1 MDAAQ
6 QREARL
12 DLRLGKLAVQKGLIT
27 PAQLDEAL
35 REQEL
40 GVQRG
45 RKKPRRLGVVLSSLH
60 LLTDPQVI
68 ALLEEQEA
76 RFQGQERQR
85 AGDLLLGR
93 ILVDGGFSTAQAVEE
108 CLQLQEEAIQAG
120 GDVPLLGKMLVDR
133 GHATS
138 NDIDEALELQKGIP
152 LACRRCGERTMSG
165 GMDLSSL
172 DACPRCKG
180 PLEPVAADAPP
191 PSAPTPA
198 PPPMQRLGK
207 YNILGTLGRG
217 GMGEVYEAVDPQLNR
232 QVALKVI
239 LGELDPTRRGAAK
252 EVERFIQ
259 EARLAARLSKHPNIV
274 SVYEADVA
282 DGRHYIAMELIRG
295 RTFAEWRKSGSVS
308 LRQQIKVLR
317 TVALAVHYAHE
328 HGVLHRDLKPKN
340 ILVDDEQRPFVT
352 DFGLA
357 RAEEHEDRIVCG
369 SPAYISP
376 EQAQALPGIDRRT
389 DVYSLGVILYEILEG
404 RPPFRESTRA
414 ATVKKVIHDP
424 VPPLSSLG
432 RARAFTTAD
441 KEIEAICLKALAKKP
456 EGRYPTTEAFAKEL
470 AHWLEKKTVTADT
483 TLVAA
488 RNPWSRPPVLIGAAV
503 ALAAILLGSAAL
515 LRNPKPAESAEL
527 LQADK
532 VAAGGDWTQGFEL
545 YDRALRAD
553 PSNARA
559 RAGREE
565 ARRNLIAAALADLD
579 KAMKELDQA
588 RQLVEEQRKRP
599 KPQTLDQEQRY
610 VEERRA
616 AEAQVPKAEEL
627 VRDARRNVQHFLTLG
642 VK

>member
-1 MDAAQ
+1 
-6 QREARL
+6 
-12 DLRLGKLAVQKGLIT
+12 LAIEKGLIT

-35 REQEL
+35 EEQQL

-45 RKKPRRLGVVLSSLH
+45 RKRPRRLGVILSSKHFLS
-60 LLTDPQVI
+60 DPQVLS
-68 ALLEEQEA
+68 LLEEQET
-76 RFQGQERQR
+76 RRKTQESRR

-93 ILVDGGFSTAQAVEE
+93 ILVDGGFSTQQAVDD
-108 CLQLQEEAIQAG
+108 CLRIQENSIRAG
-120 GDVPLLGKMLVDR
+120 DAVPLLGKLLVER

-138 NDIDEALELQKGIP
+138 NDLEEALELQKGIP

-165 GMDLSSL
+165 GMDLSVI
-172 DACPRCKG
+172 DACPKCHG
-180 PLEPVAADAPP
+180 PLEPVATDAPP
-191 PSAPTPA
+191 PAPAAPTPPPA

-207 YNILGTLGRG
+207 YDILGVLGRG
-217 GMGEVYEAVDPQLNR
+217 GMGEVYEAVDPALNR

-239 LGELDPTRRGAAK
+239 LGELDPARRGAAK

-295 RTFAEWRKSGSVS
+295 KTFAEWRKSASPS
-308 LRQQIKVLR
+308 LRQQIRVLR

-340 ILVDDEQRPFVT
+340 ILVDDEQHPFVT

-357 RAEEHEDRIVCG
+357 RAEEHEDRLVCG

-424 VPPLSSLG
+424 VPPFSSLG
-432 RARAFTTAD
+432 RARPFSTSD
-441 KEIEAICLKALAKKP
+441 REIEAVCLKALAKKP
-456 EGRYPTTEAFAKEL
+456 EDRQPTPEAFAKEL
-470 AHWLEKKTVTADT
+470 AHWLEKKTLSADT
-483 TLVAA
+483 TVVAPV
-488 RNPWSRPPVLIGAAV
+488 NPWTRPPI
-503 ALAAILLGSAAL
+503 ILSAAAL
-515 LRNPKPAESAEL
+515 GVAVILGAIAMARSPKPADHPDVVH
-527 LQADK
+527 ADK
-532 VAAGGDWTQGFEL
+532 VVTTGDWAQGFEL
-545 YDRALRAD
+545 YDRAVRAN
-553 PSNARA
+553 PSDDRA

-565 ARRNLIAAALADLD
+565 ARRNLLAAALSDLD
-579 KAMKELDQA
+579 KSLKELDQA
-588 RQLVEEQRKRP
+588 REQVEEQKRRP
-599 KPQTLDQEQRY
+599 KPQTLDQELRQ
-610 VEERRA
+610 VEDRRA
-616 AEAQVPKAEEL
+616 AEAQVSKAQER
-627 VRDARRNVQHFLTLG
+627 VRGAREQIQRTLTLG
-642 VK
+642 AK